1 MVRILLRS
9 LVIGVITAGA
19 LKADENVA
27 AGGKAQAP
35 KLSDLFG
42 DEIIARGKGVEVKRS
57 QLEDAF
63 LAHKA
68 SLALRGQSIPEE
80 RRGRLEAQLLQQ
92 LIVMQ
97 ILTNRITTA
106 DLKVANELAEKRL
119 KEAKEQSVSEEA
131 LYRQLKAAGM
141 SPERFHRAVMEESF
155 AQAVIKREVT
165 STVKITDAQIQE
177 FYSTG
182 TDLLVRLMQADIDKM
197 VKDPSSSPSQVAQ
210 FKERID
216 EIRKANLSRLEQPEK
231 VHASHIFFAGR
242 DRKTEEPL
250 SSEQKKLKRQRLEK
264 LRDRALDGEDF
275 SKLILEFSE
284 DRGVKETKGEY
295 TFSREDRFVPEFKAA
310 AFSLA
315 PGKIS
320 DIVVSELGFHV
331 IKLLE
336 KIPAKKIEFEK
347 VAGDLREFLT
357 QQEVQ
362 KAMPDYFAQLS
373 KQAGLE
379 VLDPKYKIEMAADS
393 EPKKV
398 VN

>member
-1 MVRILLRS
+1 V
-9 LVIGVITAGA
+9 
-19 LKADENVA
+19 
-27 AGGKAQAP
+27 
-35 KLSDLFG
+35 
-42 DEIIARGKGVEVKRS
+42 
-57 QLEDAF
+57 
-63 LAHKA
+63 
-68 SLALRGQSIPEE
+68 
-80 RRGRLEAQLLQQ
+80 
-92 LIVMQ
+92 
-97 ILTNRITTA
+97 
-106 DLKVANELAEKRL
+106 
-119 KEAKEQSVSEEA
+119 
-131 LYRQLKAAGM
+131 
-141 SPERFHRAVMEESF
+141 
-155 AQAVIKREVT
+155 
-165 STVKITDAQIQE
+165 TDAQIQE

-182 TDLLVRLMQADIDKM
+182 TDLLVRLMQADLEKM
-197 VKDPSSSPSQVAQ
+197 VKDPSSSPGQVAQ
-210 FKERID
+210 LKERMD

-264 LRDRALDGEDF
+264 LRNRALEGEDF
-275 SKLILEFSE
+275 SKLIMEFSE

-320 DIVVSELGFHV
+320 DVVVSELGFHV

-336 KIPAKKIEFEK
+336 KIPAKKVEFEK
-347 VAGDLREFLT
+347 VAADLREFLT

-379 VLDPKYKIEMAADS
+379 VLDPKYKLEMAA
-393 EPKKV
+393 EAAPNKLA
-398 VN
+398 N